1 MDENAFFWKMQA
13 GTIPVPQAVKTLG
26 GSITK
31 VNAELGTIETVFEG
45 KKEFTNPTGA
55 IQGGFLAAML
65 DDTMGPALAATLKSG
80 EFAPTLSLTIQYL
93 RTASVGTLKGCGRVV
108 RRGKN
113 ACYLAGELFQ
123 DDELVATATA
133 VALIRSM

>member
-13 GTIPVPQAVKTLG
+13 GTIPVPEAVKTLG
-26 GSITK
+26 GSIIK
-31 VNAELGTIETVFEG
+31 VNAELGTIETIFEG
-45 KKEFTNPTGA
+45 KKEFANPTGA

-93 RTASVGTLKGCGRVV
+93 RTASVGTIRGCGRIV

-113 ACYLAGELFQ
+113 ACYLAGELYQ
-123 DDELVATATA
+123 GDELVATATA